1 MQTNR
6 FSFRSAFSMLE
17 LVFVI
22 VILGIVSSIG
32 AELIA
37 KVYENYIVQR
47 ALHRSSVKTELAA
60 SQIANR
66 LAYSI
71 PRTIIARLDN
81 ATFTSIDNAPAKTY
95 NILEWVAS
103 DADSFTAI
111 TAAAAAGRRPGWS
124 GFCDVNDTAN
134 TTINSISSPGSDFA
148 LADTIITNLSGT
160 NAKSLSNAG
169 ILFPGT
175 YDENTVG
182 FKGSPLLGDIFV
194 SRVNTYAGTT
204 VTLDNNNTNG
214 VKEHYKLTWSA
225 YAIVPTQVTGAD
237 LINRGFNATDEIYD
251 LTLHY
256 NFQPWDGLYYDDV
269 ATQKTTLIRNVSVFN
284 FIGTGDT
291 VRFKLCVQE
300 NIGQTYPITTCK
312 EKAVIR

>member
-1 MQTNR
+1 MQKNTL
-6 FSFRSAFSMLE
+6 SFRPAFTMLE

-37 KVYENYIVQR
+37 RVYENYIVQR
-47 ALHRSSVKTELAA
+47 ALQRSSAKTELVA

-71 PRTIIARLDN
+71 PRTVIARLN
-81 ATFTSIDNAPAKTY
+81 NSTFTSIDNAPAKTY
-95 NILEWVAS
+95 NILEWIAS

-111 TAAAAAGRRPGWS
+111 TSAANRQPGWS

-134 TTINSISSPGSDFA
+134 TTINSISSPGSNFG
-148 LADTIITNLSGT
+148 LANTIITNLSGT
-160 NAKSLSNAG
+160 NAKSLANAG

-175 YDENTVG
+175 YDENTLG
-182 FKGSPLLGDIFV
+182 FKGSLSGDIFV

-204 VTLDNNNTNG
+204 ITSLDNTNANG
-214 VKEHYKLTWSA
+214 VKEHYKLAWSA
-225 YAIVPTQVTGAD
+225 YAIVPTQVTGAE
-237 LINRGFNATDEIYD
+237 LTERGFQTTDKIYD
-251 LTLHY
+251 LILHY
-256 NFQPWDGLYYDDV
+256 NFQPWDGLYYDDA
-269 ATQKTTLIRNVSVFN
+269 ATKKTTLIRNVSVFN
-284 FIGTGDT
+284 FLGTGSSI
-291 VRFKLCVQE
+291 RFKLCVQE
-300 NIGQTYPITTCK
+300 NIGQTHPITTCK